1 MSALPVRYPHRIPT
15 NCARLPRNQHQPFG
29 VLSAA
34 PTPNFRMTR
43 SDLSSGTQPPVE
55 MGRGDDRGAGRYVRE
70 PDSAGSKGLNG
81 GVALAQAS
89 RFEHRE
95 MMDGLRSSDKDQQN
109 RAFQGL
115 LQAAQEPLEWA
126 YEIWDELLRTLT

>member
-1 MSALPVRYPHRIPT
+1 M
-15 NCARLPRNQHQPFG
+15 
-29 VLSAA
+29 
-34 PTPNFRMTR
+34 
-43 SDLSSGTQPPVE
+43 
-55 MGRGDDRGAGRYVRE
+55 
-70 PDSAGSKGLNG
+70 
-81 GVALAQAS
+81 AQAS

-126 YEIWDELLRTLT
+126 YEIWDELLRTLTDGDNRQRSIAAQVLCNLAKSDPKQRMLKDSSALLATRRNQR